1 MLVVRRCRDMGTALR
16 IERAI
21 KGLPRLR
28 KLALAQNP
36 ELLAALV
43 RAIRRR
49 KPYMS

>member
-21 KGLPRLR
+21 KRLPRLG
-28 KLALAQNP
+28 KLALTQNP
-36 ELLAALV
+36 DLLAALV

-49 KPYMS
+49 KSYMS